1 MPARGRGY
9 LASVSAASRVLAA
22 CRRSSDD
29 RTFRLEVLE
38 ALRSAVDFDAH
49 VWLLTD
55 PATTVGS
62 SPLADVPSLGALPET
77 IRLKYL
83 CPENRW
89 TALESPRAVSLAAAG
104 GEAGEWHGL
113 LDRYAVRDVAS
124 VVLSDHQG
132 CWGFLDLWRVGAVFA
147 QRELDLLTETLA
159 PVAEGLRAREALQF
173 EVGGSDL
180 PSDPAVLL
188 LAPDLTVRRQT
199 PAAESYLRAL
209 LPTPD
214 DRRPVPA
221 AAYNVAAQLLAVEAG
236 VDPHPAWSRV
246 WSRPGLLLT
255 FRAARIHRRDRPMD
269 TSDIAVTIERTTPGE
284 RLDLFGRVHDLS
296 PRETDVLRCLTQG
309 DDTREVAARLHLS
322 AYTVQDHLTSV
333 FDKTGVRS
341 RRALLARATG

>member
-1 MPARGRGY
+1 M
-9 LASVSAASRVLAA
+9 SAASRVLAV

-29 RTFRLEVLE
+29 RTFRQEVLEVL
-38 ALRSAVDFDAH
+38 RPAVDFDAH

-55 PATTVGS
+55 PTTAVGS
-62 SPLADVPSLGALPET
+62 APFADVPSLRALPET

-89 TALESPRAVSLAAAG
+89 TTLESARAVSLAAAG
-104 GEAGEWHGL
+104 EAGEWHGF

-124 VVLSDHQG
+124 VVFRDHQG
-132 CWGFLDLWRVGAVFA
+132 CWGFLDLWRAGAVFT
-147 QRELDLLTETLA
+147 QEELDLLTEALA
-159 PVAEGLRAREALQF
+159 PVTAALRAREALHF
-173 EVGGSDL
+173 EAVASDL
-180 PSDPAVLL
+180 PTDPAVLL
-188 LAPDLTVRRQT
+188 LAPDLAVRRQT

-236 VDPHPAWSRV
+236 VDRHPAWSRV

-269 TSDIAVTIERTTPGE
+269 SSDIAVTIERTTAGE
-284 RLDLFGRVHDLS
+284 RLDLFGRVHDLT
-296 PRETDVLRCLTQG
+296 PREMDVLRCLTEG
-309 DDTREVAARLHLS
+309 DDTREVGARLHLS

-341 RRALLARATG
+341 RRVLLARATG